1 MARDRLLVMRSPGD
15 EASIILLSARVLL
28 AVGMVAMRLLARVC
42 GAIEAALKRSRAEP
56 IFGWALALVVV
67 AGWMALLWLATWV
80 LPMQATVAAWLLVLV
95 AVSAFVLVMPIGMN
109 ALGDG
114 DANLSMQTWH
124 WLLAVAMLAVVILP
138 SLLLVFYGWQLAV
151 ANLEVDVSAEATP
164 PGDWRVVTLTSTT
177 AFGDSS
183 VAALTHS
190 ALYDDQ
196 RAIELLGDWVQ
207 QVLDD
212 EAALLRQRAD

>member
-1 MARDRLLVMRSPGD
+1 VARDRLLVMRSPGD

>member
-1 MARDRLLVMRSPGD
+1 MRSPGD

-56 IFGWALALVVV
+56 IFGWALAFVVV

>member
-1 MARDRLLVMRSPGD
+1 MTGVPLQTDVRGQGWQAPAASLLFVGT
-15 EASIILLSARVLL
+15 VLGAAWQWEGML
-28 AVGMVAMRLLARVC
+28 AVQRIMVD
-42 GAIEAALKRSRAEP
+42 
-56 IFGWALALVVV
+56 
-67 AGWMALLWLATWV
+67 
-80 LPMQATVAAWLLVLV
+80 
-95 AVSAFVLVMPIGMN
+95 LVMPIGMN

-114 DANLSMQTWH
+114 DANVSMQTWH

-196 RAIELLGDWVQ
+196 RAIDLLGDWVQ